1 MRNIN
6 FNCADMDFDK
16 IAKTL
21 NYNGTPIEYNRDTT
35 INSFDDKVVIKAGD
49 KQYEFNYN
57 NYKESYE
64 HVYKFKRD
72 YERILCLQSTLRCIF
87 G

>member
-6 FNCADMDFDK
+6 FNCADIDFDK

-35 INSFDDKVVIKAGD
+35 INASTDKVVIKAGD

-57 NYKESYE
+57 SYKESYE

>member
-6 FNCADMDFDK
+6 FNCADIDFDK
-16 IAKTL
+16 VAKTL
-21 NYNGTPIEYNRDTT
+21 NYNGTPIEYHRDTT
-35 INSFDDKVVIKAGD
+35 LSTINSKVVIKAGD

-57 NYKESYE
+57 NYKESNE

-72 YERILCLQSTLRCIF
+72 YERILWLLNIQKCIT

>member
-6 FNCADMDFDK
+6 CNCIDTDFDK

-21 NYNGTPIEYNRDTT
+21 NYNGTPIEYHRDTT
-35 INSFDDKVVIKAGD
+35 INSVGGKVVIKAGD

-57 NYKESYE
+57 SY
-64 HVYKFKRD
+64 
-72 YERILCLQSTLRCIF
+72 RIL
-87 G
+87 